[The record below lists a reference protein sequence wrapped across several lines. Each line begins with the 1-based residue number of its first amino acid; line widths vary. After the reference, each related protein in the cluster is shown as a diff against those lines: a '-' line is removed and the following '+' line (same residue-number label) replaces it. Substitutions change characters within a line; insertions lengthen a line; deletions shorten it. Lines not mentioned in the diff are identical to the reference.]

1 MTYLTTKQAAER
13 LGVGEST
20 ARLWCKQGRFPGA
33 FEQPTLRG
41 PVWQIPEADVLG
53 FKKPQ
58 RGRPRQKPAQP
69 AESEEKA
76 A

>member
-13 LGVGEST
+13 LGIGEST

-33 FEQPTLRG
+33 FEQQTLRG
-41 PVWQIPEADVLG
+41 PVWQIPEADVAD

-58 RGRPRQKPAQP
+58 RGRPSKKQLAV
-69 AESEEKA
+69 ESEEKA